1 MSIATSE
8 THVASYAVQVN
19 GANVRPEIM
28 DSLGE
33 IQIVDSLML
42 PDACDL
48 TLFINSYVHDDAVR
62 AVDKQPFEIGSELT
76 IKVGAIDDP
85 APNTVLFRGDVA
97 AIDVDFGH
105 GGITVGVRAYDG
117 AYKLHRSRK
126 VRVFKKQTVSD
137 AVKKILQEAGFSPR

>member
-19 GANVRPEIM
+19 GVNVPPEIM
-28 DSLGE
+28 NSLGE

-48 TLFINSYVHDDAVR
+48 TLFINSYIHDDAHR
-62 AVDKQPFEIGSELT
+62 DVDNQPFEIGSELA
-76 IKVGAIDDP
+76 IKVGAIEDP

-97 AIDVDFGH
+97 AV
-105 GGITVGVRAYDG
+105 
-117 AYKLHRSRK
+117 
-126 VRVFKKQTVSD
+126 
-137 AVKKILQEAGFSPR
+137 